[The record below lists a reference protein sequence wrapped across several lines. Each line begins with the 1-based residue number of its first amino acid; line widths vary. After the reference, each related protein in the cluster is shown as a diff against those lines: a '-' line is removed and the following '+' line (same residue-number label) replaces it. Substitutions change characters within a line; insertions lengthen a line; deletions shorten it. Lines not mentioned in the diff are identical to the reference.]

1 MATYPIEEDFKRKVC
16 EMVRLE
22 SEGMNRFRVF
32 TPFTFD
38 DGDHLAIVLK
48 RYDKHWFLSDE
59 GHTYMHL
66 SYELSDRDFRK
77 VLALRLFPMHSPP
90 SRWTTGR

>member
-1 MATYPIEEDFKRKVC
+1 
-16 EMVRLE
+16 
-22 SEGMNRFRVF
+22 MNRFLVF

-66 SYELSDRDFRK
+66 SYELTMGSSERY
-77 VLALRLFPMHSPP
+77 
-90 SRWTTGR
+90 SR